1 MNMARL
7 AINGGEPVVKVSLRK
22 GWPIFDETEEN
33 APLETLIQLTST
45 K

>member
-1 MNMARL
+1 MARL
-7 AINGGEPVVKVSLRK
+7 AINDGEPVVKGGLEKSL
-22 GWPIFDETEEN
+22 PIFDETEEN